1 MMTESTIA
9 QFNELRVLIERE
21 VASPA
26 VIVVTSATA
35 TDGASFAAF
44 GIADSLAASAHR
56 TLLVRALADEGSSPV
71 TSIRKAGDD
80 RRAPRAI
87 GENGLLTIDAI
98 EEGITSTSGR
108 DSVNETLRG
117 LREHFAYVVVDAGA
131 LPKRPIVSLLA
142 SFSEATIVALR
153 TGRSRCADD
162 ALVARAI
169 ESKTFTVLG
178 VVATAKPAIE
188 AFDRMDLEPPAKLR
202 LRNVG
207 SVAATT

>member
-1 MMTESTIA
+1 MTEATIA

-35 TDGASFAAF
+35 TDGTSLAAF

-56 TLLVRALADEGSSPV
+56 TLLVRALADDGSSSV
-71 TSIRKAGDD
+71 TPLRKTGDD
-80 RRAPRAI
+80 HGAPQPI

-98 EEGITSTSGR
+98 EEGITATTSSE
-108 DSVNETLRG
+108 SVNDILRG
-117 LREHFAYVVVDAGA
+117 LRESFAYVVVDAGA

-142 SFSEATIVALR
+142 GFSDATIVALR
-153 TGRSRCADD
+153 SGRSRCADD
-162 ALVARAI
+162 AVVARAI
-169 ESKTFTVLG
+169 QANAFPVIG
-178 VVATAKPAIE
+178 VVATAKAAIE
-188 AFDRMDLEPPAKLR
+188 AFNRMDLEPPAKLR

-207 SVAATT
+207 SVAATI